1 MNKQVLTES
10 LEEEN
15 LKIDD
20 LKKEVNE
27 LEEKN

>member
-1 MNKQVLTES
+1 MNKRVLTEA